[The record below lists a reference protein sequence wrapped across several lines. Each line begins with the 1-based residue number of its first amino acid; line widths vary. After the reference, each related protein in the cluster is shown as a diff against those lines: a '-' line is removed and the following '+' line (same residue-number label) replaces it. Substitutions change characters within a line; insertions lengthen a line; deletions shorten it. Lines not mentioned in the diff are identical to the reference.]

1 MKVLIINVI
10 EFITFNMYP
19 KLTDVILNCTVFVIN
34 VNITDFAG
42 EKYIRTGR
50 NTHQSYTDRNLVF
63 KLVTVDY
70 QVVVGDVLS
79 LII

>member
-10 EFITFNMYP
+10 QFITFNVNP
-19 KLTDVILNCTVFVIN
+19 KLTDVTLNCIVFVIN

-42 EKYIRTGR
+42 ENYIRIER

-63 KLVTVDY
+63 KIVTVDY
-70 QVVVGDVLS
+70 
-79 LII
+79 